1 MRRAMNFG
9 IDPDSGAELGMNV
22 FFEQNMS
29 KLNAKDVFFSWYN
42 KRKIYT
48 HQDDPEMRSETS
60 KFTLKV
66 SNLCQC
72 PFKILILLV
81 YVLL

>member
-1 MRRAMNFG
+1 MRIAMNFG
-9 IDPDSGAELGMNV
+9 IDPDSDIDLGTNV
-22 FFEQNMS
+22 FFEQDMS

-42 KRKIYT
+42 KGEKYT

-60 KFTLKV
+60 KFTIKV
-66 SNLCQC
+66 SSLCQC
-72 PFKILILLV
+72 SFKILILLV